1 MNWKGGKRPVIS
13 IIVTIYN
20 SEKYLVRCLNS
31 LRYQTYHR
39 LEIILIDDG
48 STDSSKLICEK
59 YQKLDN
65 RFRLINTNQIGLS
78 AVRNVG
84 ILAAKGDWI
93 GFVHPADWVEEI
105 MFEQLMTTMTIHEAD
120 IADCKYVEETRD
132 ELIFPPGPEDKR
144 FLSAE
149 EAIRLLLLQNR
160 TESFLCNKLFSIKL
174 FTEEPVIMFDQN
186 IHLYEDFDV
195 CCQLF
200 LKSRSIIYVSEPRYH
215 YMSENHQWEST
226 KVENYYSGS
235 AALLRALERL
245 ESQSIQLDLLWL
257 IKEMYLRLN
266 LYLLM
271 VSYER
276 RPKDKHQLKEIKRN
290 LYRFKL
296 SEIND
301 MALKRIIT
309 TARVNLSAG
318 YYMWENSD
326 ISKTK

>member
-1 MNWKGGKRPVIS
+1 MIS

-105 MFEQLMTTMTIHEAD
+105 MFEQLMTTITIHEAD
-120 IADCKYVEETRD
+120 IAACKYVEETRD
-132 ELIFPPGPEDKR
+132 ELIFPPGPEEKR

-271 VSYER
+271 VLYER
-276 RPKDKHQLKEIKRN
+276 RPKDKYQLKEIKRN

>member
-1 MNWKGGKRPVIS
+1 MIS

-20 SEKYLVRCLNS
+20 SENYLVRCLNS

-48 STDSSKLICEK
+48 STDSSKSICEK
-59 YQKLDN
+59 YRKLDK
-65 RFRLINTNQIGLS
+65 RFRLINTNRVGLS

-84 ILAAKGDWI
+84 ILAAKGDYI
-93 GFVHPADWVEEI
+93 GFVHPADWVEEV
-105 MFEQLMTTMTIHEAD
+105 MFEQLLTTMTTHEAD
-120 IADCKYVEETRD
+120 IAACKYVEETRD
-132 ELIFPPGPEDKR
+132 ELIFPPGPENMR

-149 EAIRLLLLQNR
+149 EAVRLLLLQNR

-174 FTEEPVIMFDQN
+174 FTEEPMIMFDQN

-200 LKSRSIIYVSEPRYH
+200 LKGRSIIYVSEPRYH
-215 YMSENHQWEST
+215 YMSENHQWKST

-235 AALLRALERL
+235 AALLKALERL
-245 ESQSIQLDLLWL
+245 ESQSIQVDLLWL

-271 VSYER
+271 VLYER
-276 RPKDKHQLKEIKRN
+276 RPKDKHRLKEIKRN

-301 MALKRIIT
+301 MALKRIIMV
-309 TARVNLSAG
+309 ARMNLAAG

>member
-1 MNWKGGKRPVIS
+1 MIS

-271 VSYER
+271 VLYER

>member
-1 MNWKGGKRPVIS
+1 MIS

-39 LEIILIDDG
+39 LEIILVDDG

-105 MFEQLMTTMTIHEAD
+105 MFEQLMTTITIHEAD
-120 IADCKYVEETRD
+120 IAACKYVEETRD
-132 ELIFPPGPEDKR
+132 ELIIPPGPEEKR

-271 VSYER
+271 VLYER
-276 RPKDKHQLKEIKRN
+276 RPKDKYQLKEIKRN

>member
-1 MNWKGGKRPVIS
+1 MIS

-48 STDSSKLICEK
+48 STDSSKSICEK
-59 YQKLDN
+59 YRKLDK
-65 RFRLINTNQIGLS
+65 RFRLINTNQVGLS

-84 ILAAKGDWI
+84 ILAAKGDCI
-93 GFVHPADWVEEI
+93 GFVHPADWVEEV
-105 MFEQLMTTMTIHEAD
+105 MFEQLMTTMAIHEAD
-120 IADCKYVEETRD
+120 IAACKYVEETRD
-132 ELIFPPGPEDKR
+132 ELIFPPGPENMR

-149 EAIRLLLLQNR
+149 ESIRLLLLQNR

-174 FTEEPVIMFDQN
+174 FTKEPVIRFDQD

-200 LKSRSIIYVSEPRYH
+200 LKSHSIIYVSEPRYH
-215 YMSENHQWEST
+215 YMSENHQWESA

-235 AALLRALERL
+235 AALLKALERL

-266 LYLLM
+266 LYLMM
-271 VSYER
+271 VLYEH
-276 RPKDKHQLKEIKRN
+276 RPKDKHRLKEIKRS

-301 MALKRIIT
+301 MALKRLIMV
-309 TARVNLSAG
+309 ARMNLSAG

-326 ISKTK
+326 ISKTN

>member
-1 MNWKGGKRPVIS
+1 MIS

-105 MFEQLMTTMTIHEAD
+105 MFEQLMTTITIHEAD

-271 VSYER
+271 VLYER

>member
-1 MNWKGGKRPVIS
+1 MIS
-13 IIVTIYN
+13 IIVPIYN

-48 STDSSKLICEK
+48 STDSSLSICKK

-65 RFRLINTNQIGLS
+65 RFRLINTNRIGLS
-78 AVRNVG
+78 GARNVG
-84 ILAAKGDWI
+84 VLAAKGDCV
-93 GFVHPADWVEEI
+93 GFVHPADWIEEI
-105 MFEQLMTTMTIHEAD
+105 MIEQLLTTMTLHDAD
-120 IADCKYVEETRD
+120 IAACKYVEETRE
-132 ELIFPPGPEDKR
+132 ELIFPPGPENKR

-149 EAIRLLLLQNR
+149 EAVRLLLLQNR

-174 FTEEPVIMFDQN
+174 FTAEPVIMFDQA

-200 LKSRSIIYVSEPRYH
+200 LKSRAIIYVSEPRYH
-215 YMSENHQWEST
+215 YMSESHQWERE
-226 KVENYYSGS
+226 KFDNYYSGLT
-235 AALLRALERL
+235 ALLKTLERL
-245 ESQSIQLDLLWL
+245 KTHSVQLDLLWL
-257 IKEMYLRLN
+257 IKEMYFRLN

-271 VSYER
+271 VLYER
-276 RPKDKHQLKEIKRN
+276 KPKEKNRIKELKRN

-296 SEIND
+296 SEIHD
-301 MALKRIIT
+301 MPLKRLIMLTRI
-309 TARVNLSAG
+309 NLSIG
-318 YYMWENSD
+318 YYTWGNSD

>member
-1 MNWKGGKRPVIS
+1 
-13 IIVTIYN
+13 
-20 SEKYLVRCLNS
+20 
-31 LRYQTYHR
+31 
-39 LEIILIDDG
+39 
-48 STDSSKLICEK
+48 ICEK

-105 MFEQLMTTMTIHEAD
+105 MFEQLMTTITIHEAD
-120 IADCKYVEETRD
+120 IAACKYVEETRD

-271 VSYER
+271 VLYER

-290 LYRFKL
+290 
-296 SEIND
+296 
-301 MALKRIIT
+301 
-309 TARVNLSAG
+309 
-318 YYMWENSD
+318 
-326 ISKTK
+326 

>member
-1 MNWKGGKRPVIS
+1 MIS

-65 RFRLINTNQIGLS
+65 RFRLINTNRVGLS

-84 ILAAKGDWI
+84 ILAAKGDCI
-93 GFVHPADWVEEI
+93 GFVHPADWVEEV
-105 MFEQLMTTMTIHEAD
+105 MFEQLMTTMKTHDAD
-120 IADCKYVEETRD
+120 IAACKYVEETRD
-132 ELIFPPGPEDKR
+132 ELIFPPGPENMR
-144 FLSAE
+144 FLSAQ
-149 EAIRLLLLQNR
+149 EAVRLLLLQNR
-160 TESFLCNKLFSIKL
+160 TESFLCNKLFSLKL
-174 FTEEPVIMFDQN
+174 FTEEPGIMFDQN

-215 YMSENHQWEST
+215 YMSENHQWESE
-226 KVENYYSGS
+226 KFENYYSGLT
-235 AALLRALERL
+235 ALLKTIERL
-245 ESQSIQLDLLWL
+245 KTHSVQLDLLWL

-271 VSYER
+271 VLYER
-276 RPKDKHQLKEIKRN
+276 KPKDKNQIKELKRN

-301 MALKRIIT
+301 MPLKSLIM
-309 TARVNLSAG
+309 TARMSLSTG
-318 YYMWENSD
+318 YYMWGNSD
-326 ISKTK
+326 LSKTK

>member
-1 MNWKGGKRPVIS
+1 MIS

-105 MFEQLMTTMTIHEAD
+105 MFEQLMTTITIHEAD
-120 IADCKYVEETRD
+120 IAACKYVEETRD

-271 VSYER
+271 VLYER

>member
-1 MNWKGGKRPVIS
+1 MIS

-105 MFEQLMTTMTIHEAD
+105 MFEQLMTTITIHEAD
-120 IADCKYVEETRD
+120 IAACKYVEETRD
-132 ELIFPPGPEDKR
+132 ELIFPPGPEEKR

-271 VSYER
+271 VLYER

>member
-1 MNWKGGKRPVIS
+1 MIS
-13 IIVTIYN
+13 IILPIYN

-48 STDSSKLICEK
+48 STDSSKSICEK
-59 YQKLDN
+59 YQRLDN
-65 RFRLINTNQIGLS
+65 RFRLINTNRVGLS

-84 ILAAKGDWI
+84 ILAAKGEYI

-105 MFEQLMTTMTIHEAD
+105 MFEQLITTMTIHEAD
-120 IADCKYVEETRD
+120 IAACKYVEETRD

-174 FTEEPVIMFDQN
+174 FTEEPVIMFDKTL
-186 IHLYEDFDV
+186 HLYEDFDV

-200 LKSRSIIYVSEPRYH
+200 LKSRAIIYVSEPRYH
-215 YMSENHQWEST
+215 YMSENHQWKSE
-226 KVENYYSGS
+226 KFENYYSGLT
-235 AALLRALERL
+235 ALLKTIERL
-245 ESQSIQLDLLWL
+245 KTHSIQLDLLWL

-271 VSYER
+271 VLYER
-276 RPKDKHQLKEIKRN
+276 KPKDKQRLKELKRN

-301 MALKRIIT
+301 MPLKRLIM
-309 TARVNLSAG
+309 TARISLSTG
-318 YYMWENSD
+318 YYMWGNSD
-326 ISKTK
+326 LSKTK